1 MLSNAPAAATPSRT
15 RSSLSATVLSP
26 ASSLSL
32 SLSLSL
38 APPDALFAHESPPS
52 RFLAAAPDSLFAA
65 CSLLSALILAHE
77 HLAPPLPGLLP
88 TPLIEPLSVSASA
101 PADPHK
107 PITAIQPYHYTRS
120 RATHSNSRTS
130 CTVIRPT
137 FRLEHIRFH
146 SPIEFIDVLCT
157 KGKHILPPQPRA
169 APPPKA
175 IPNLSSRT
183 PKANLTQPRNRTR
196 AARPLRPAQ
205 TIRASSASSPSTGAV
220 FPTRTRRG
228 DGGSHS
234 DLARRGASVRCAATC
249 SLESGHE
256 APSSRLASRIVPER
270 ARPSLPSPPPSDQ
283 RPAGTGDEGGG
294 SRSDSAPAVPART
307 ALRSLSFAL
316 TAARS

>member
-1 MLSNAPAAATPSRT
+1 M
-15 RSSLSATVLSP
+15 RSSHTSP
-26 ASSLSL
+26 RPLASSQRVSSRRSAQTDHCHPALSL
-32 SLSLSL
+32 HTFSG
-38 APPDALFAHESPPS
+38 DALQLSHLLHQSARHSASNTSDSIRQSSSLTSCVLKDAKRCVSPPTS
-52 RFLAAAPDSLFAA
+52 TLF
-65 CSLLSALILAHE
+65 
-77 HLAPPLPGLLP
+77 
-88 TPLIEPLSVSASA
+88 
-101 PADPHK
+101 
-107 PITAIQPYHYTRS
+107 
-120 RATHSNSRTS
+120 
-130 CTVIRPT
+130 RPQLT
-137 FRLEHIRFH
+137 NYK
-146 SPIEFIDVLCT
+146 DT
-157 KGKHILPPQPRA
+157 
-169 APPPKA
+169 
-175 IPNLSSRT
+175 
-183 PKANLTQPRNRTR
+183 ANLTQPRNRTR

-283 RPAGTGDEGGG
+283 RPAGTVCTSTAAALSELRTWGARPVYPNRRVSGTRRCATRSVSDVSKGDEGGG